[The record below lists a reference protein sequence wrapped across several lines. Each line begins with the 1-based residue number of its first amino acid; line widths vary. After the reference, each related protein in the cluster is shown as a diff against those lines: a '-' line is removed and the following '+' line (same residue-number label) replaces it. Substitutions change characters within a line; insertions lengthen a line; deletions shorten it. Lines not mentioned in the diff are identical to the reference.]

1 MNEWLS
7 EQRQPI
13 FVLLLGSYDPETKVL
28 MDAVKRGIA
37 ENFGGQGIFPFL
49 LEELEVYRYDNYFM
63 LVERWSDRVASLH
76 IFTHQGLLEETH
88 ELQLKDGNLHQAV
101 LDLLREKYGFY
112 YAERMPVLEKLATVA
127 KTFPA
132 ILLIRDHQETRGGEL
147 IELTYCI
154 MIGTPVER
162 IRLFYRSNVVIS
174 QMVMEILDASGIITR
189 PYNSET
195 ELITSVI
202 RFLYYKIIKAG
213 TDESLSSKK
222 DD

>member
-1 MNEWLS
+1 MVVRTASANIRFASRE
-7 EQRQPI
+7 
-13 FVLLLGSYDPETKVL
+13 LGP
-28 MDAVKRGIA
+28 R
-37 ENFGGQGIFPFL
+37 NQGPYGCCEERHCREFWGSRYLPFL
-49 LEELEVYRYDNYFM
+49 LDELEVYRYDNYFM

-101 LDLLREKYGFY
+101 LDLLREKYGFN

-132 ILLIRDHQETRGGEL
+132 ILLIRDREETRGGEL

-174 QMVMEILDASGIITR
+174 QMVMRSSMPR
-189 PYNSET
+189 
-195 ELITSVI
+195 
-202 RFLYYKIIKAG
+202 
-213 TDESLSSKK
+213 ESLL
-222 DD
+222 DPIIVRPN

>member
-1 MNEWLS
+1 
-7 EQRQPI
+7 
-13 FVLLLGSYDPETKVL
+13 
-28 MDAVKRGIA
+28 
-37 ENFGGQGIFPFL
+37 
-49 LEELEVYRYDNYFM
+49 
-63 LVERWSDRVASLH
+63 
-76 IFTHQGLLEETH
+76 
-88 ELQLKDGNLHQAV
+88 
-101 LDLLREKYGFY
+101 
-112 YAERMPVLEKLATVA
+112 
-127 KTFPA
+127 
-132 ILLIRDHQETRGGEL
+132 
-147 IELTYCI
+147 

-202 RFLYYKIIKAG
+202 RFLYYEIIKAG